1 LSSDAP
7 WLIRRIASLTL
18 QNYLRAALSFTF
30 HDNEGEKHAAIRTTD
45 LTIFEF
51 LLGTGIRQ
59 FSALY
64 DECLG
69 SGVSTD

>member
-1 LSSDAP
+1 LADFNSEAHG
-7 WLIRRIASLTL
+7 RIIG
-18 QNYLRAALSFTF
+18 QPALWFTF
-30 HDNEGEKHAAIRTTD
+30 DDNEGEKHAAIRNTD
-45 LTIFEF
+45 LIIFEF

-69 SGVSTD
+69 SRVSAC